1 MGASLAVIA
10 LGAAIVVFGYLRARA
25 PWATYRELRA
35 QQENVARYE
44 AWRGGIRDEGR
55 TGASVAMENARRRAL
70 FGAGIAGVGIAV
82 IVVGFFVR

>member
-25 PWATYRELRA
+25 PWATYRELKA

-44 AWRGGIRDEGR
+44 AWRGGVRDDGP
-55 TGASVAMENARRRAL
+55 TGASVAMEIARRRAL
-70 FGAGIAGVGIAV
+70 VGGAIALVGLV
-82 IVVGFFVR
+82 VLVVGFVIR